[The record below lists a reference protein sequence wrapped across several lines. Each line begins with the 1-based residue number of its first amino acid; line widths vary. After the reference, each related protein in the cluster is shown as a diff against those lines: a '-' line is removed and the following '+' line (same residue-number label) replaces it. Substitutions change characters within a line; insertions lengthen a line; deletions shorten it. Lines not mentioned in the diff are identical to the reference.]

1 MLWPWL
7 SAAAAWLVKLIGG
20 WLPIGTKPVSE
31 WLGKL
36 IFTVGTSA
44 AVFFLLTNFSG
55 CKKKPPQIEPPHQTA
70 GGSIVYVQP
79 RLGCATINIPKD
91 KQ

>member
-7 SAAAAWLVKLIGG
+7 SAAASWLVRLFGG

-31 WLGKL
+31 WAGKL

-44 AVFFLLTNFSG
+44 LVFFLLTNFSG
-55 CKKKPPQIEPPHQTA
+55 CKKKPEPPKPNQTA
-70 GGSIVYVQP
+70 GGNIIYAQPHFGCVTIPVQ
-79 RLGCATINIPKD
+79 KE
-91 KQ
+91 K